1 MPKVTVT
8 ASPRQGFRGFGAIER
23 YFLSEQ
29 PETIEVTDAEI
40 AELKAD
46 PAKYFLKIEDAPAS
60 AKAEQTPKAKAEAE
74 AKAKAEADAA
84 AAAKAAKK

>member
-8 ASPRQGFRGFGAIER
+8 ASPRMGFRGFGAIER

-29 PETIEVTDAEI
+29 AETLEVTDAEL

-46 PAKYFLKIEDAPAS
+46 PAKYFLKVETVDAK
-60 AKAEQTPKAKAEAE
+60 AKAEQTSRFKAEQE
-74 AKAKAEADAA
+74 AKAKDAEAA
-84 AAAKAAKK
+84 AADKAAKK